1 MRIIAILIYL
11 IFLVLPSVG
20 IFAYYKRFDTL
31 FYITS
36 IISAI
41 IWLIGIIVAFAT
53 APAIFGIFV
62 IGIPLILGFLLKQSD
77 GYNMLLLASCFGVY
91 LSYLYALM
99 YGNAMGH
106 WSI

>member
-1 MRIIAILIYL
+1 MRIVAILIYL
-11 IFLVLPSVG
+11 IFLVLPGVG

-77 GYNMLLLASCFGVY
+77 GYNLLLLASCFGVY